1 MSDFREYKDVTF
13 AGRKWRSQSQYLFVV
28 ALAVIALIL
37 LVLSIVFITLYAL
50 EKAKSS
56 TLPAEQEGGK
66 EIKYCGT
73 KSCLHTTLGM
83 FKQLNQSIDPCVDF
97 YEYACGGWKKEN
109 ALGPGDT
116 SVTGFSL
123 VRAKTYNILKYALD
137 NAKANY
143 SSNEAVMK
151 TAKFYNVCV
160 DAARVEAQGD
170 GSMKKLIEE
179 MGGWFVT
186 GNVTPL
192 SSMSIIQRIG
202 KVQSEL
208 LAKAFVQVTV
218 FADPHDSS
226 RHIMQFL
233 PGEVG
238 MIKGYYSMNNSDGI
252 VVREAYTTYM
262 KKVAKLLGGGADS
275 DTEMMKVFAL
285 ENSLATLKEDSAA
298 SSFIESLRKEL
309 PGGTATFNRD
319 FRTTIA
325 ELASSSTMKLDKFV
339 ELVNTVFK
347 RQDREFEKDEKI
359 LAHPPS
365 YFIRLFDLLANKTKT
380 DPETVVNYI
389 IWTVIHQFIKVMPKA
404 YRDAYND
411 YIVTVTG
418 NRTEDRWIECINGM
432 QAVFA
437 MPLGLLFV
445 DAAFDER
452 SKTVVTKM
460 TRMMKDEFIKNI
472 DSLEWMSDHTKA
484 KAKEKASAIQED
496 IGYPSYIKNP
506 KTLASDFKELKV
518 GDMLFENTASAKL
531 FHADTI
537 YASLDK
543 PVDKDQWFLGPSQV
557 NGYYSPRQNRIVF
570 LAAILQPPFYNPS
583 DPTYFNYGGIGVV
596 IGHEITHGFDSAGR
610 NFDKDGNLNNWWS
623 PRSFVGFSTRATCLA
638 KQYSQYEVYGQKING
653 NQTMNENIADN
664 GGIKLAYE
672 AYKTLI
678 GQEGSEGALPALG
691 LTEDQLFFVGFARPW
706 CSIYKKKAALHQLAI
721 DTHTFPQ
728 YRVIG
733 TLQNYDKFAEAFK
746 CQPGSPMNPRRKC
759 SLW

>member
-13 AGRKWRSQSQYLFVV
+13 AGRKWRSQSQYLLVV
-28 ALAVIALIL
+28 ALAVIALSL

-73 KSCLHTTLGM
+73 KSCFDATLGM

-97 YEYACGGWKKEN
+97 YEYACGGWEKEN

-123 VRAKTYNILKYALD
+123 VRAKTYNILKYALE

-143 SSNEAVMK
+143 SS
-151 TAKFYNVCV
+151 FYNACV
-160 DAARVEAQGD
+160 DATRVEAQGD

-208 LAKAFVQVTV
+208 LARAFVQVTV
-218 FADPHDSS
+218 FVDPHDSS
-226 RHIMQFL
+226 RHIMQFR

-238 MIKGYYSMNNSDGI
+238 MIKGYYSRNNSDGI
-252 VVREAYTTYM
+252 VVREAYKTYM

-319 FRTTIA
+319 YRTTIE

-359 LAHPPS
+359 VAHPPS

-389 IWTVIHQFIKVMPKA
+389 IWTVIHQFIKVMPQA

-460 TRMMKDEFIKNI
+460 TRMVKDEFIKNI

-484 KAKEKASAIQED
+484 KAKEKASAILED

-506 KTLASDFKELKV
+506 KAVASDFKELKV

-531 FHADTI
+531 FYADTI
-537 YASLDK
+537 HASLDK
-543 PVDKDQWFLGPSQV
+543 PVDKDQWFLGPAQV
-557 NGYYSPRQNRIVF
+557 NEIKNKSVF

-583 DPTYFNYGGIGVV
+583 DPT
-596 IGHEITHGFDSAGR
+596 H
-610 NFDKDGNLNNWWS
+610 FDKDGNLNNWWS
-623 PRSFVGFSTRATCLA
+623 LRSFAGFNTRAICLA
-638 KQYSQYEVYGQKING
+638 KQYSQFEVYGQKING

-691 LTEDQLFFVGFARPW
+691 LTEDQLFFVG
-706 CSIYKKKAALHQLAI
+706 
-721 DTHTFPQ
+721 
-728 YRVIG
+728 VIG

>member
-1 MSDFREYKDVTF
+1 
-13 AGRKWRSQSQYLFVV
+13 
-28 ALAVIALIL
+28 
-37 LVLSIVFITLYAL
+37 
-50 EKAKSS
+50 
-56 TLPAEQEGGK
+56 
-66 EIKYCGT
+66 
-73 KSCLHTTLGM
+73 
-83 FKQLNQSIDPCVDF
+83 
-97 YEYACGGWKKEN
+97 
-109 ALGPGDT
+109 
-116 SVTGFSL
+116 
-123 VRAKTYNILKYALD
+123 
-137 NAKANY
+137 
-143 SSNEAVMK
+143 
-151 TAKFYNVCV
+151 
-160 DAARVEAQGD
+160 
-170 GSMKKLIEE
+170 
-179 MGGWFVT
+179 
-186 GNVTPL
+186 
-192 SSMSIIQRIG
+192 
-202 KVQSEL
+202 
-208 LAKAFVQVTV
+208 
-218 FADPHDSS
+218 
-226 RHIMQFL
+226 MQFR

-238 MIKGYYSMNNSDGI
+238 MIKGYYSRNNSDGI
-252 VVREAYTTYM
+252 VVREAYKTYM

-319 FRTTIA
+319 YRTTIE

-359 LAHPPS
+359 VAHPPS

-389 IWTVIHQFIKVMPKA
+389 IWTVIHQFIKVMPQA

-460 TRMMKDEFIKNI
+460 TRMVKDEFIKNI

-484 KAKEKASAIQED
+484 KAKEKASAILED

-506 KTLASDFKELKV
+506 KAVASDFKELKV

-531 FHADTI
+531 FYADTI
-537 YASLDK
+537 HASLDK
-543 PVDKDQWFLGPSQV
+543 PVDKDQWFLGPAQV

-610 NFDKDGNLNNWWS
+610 HFDKDGNLNNWWS
-623 PRSFVGFSTRATCLA
+623 LRSFAGFNTRAICLA
-638 KQYSQYEVYGQKING
+638 KQYSQFEVYGQKING
-653 NQTMNENIADN
+653 NQTMNENIA
-664 GGIKLAYE
+664 
-672 AYKTLI
+672 
-678 GQEGSEGALPALG
+678 SS
-691 LTEDQLFFVGFARPW
+691 V
-706 CSIYKKKAALHQLAI
+706 
-721 DTHTFPQ
+721 
-728 YRVIG
+728 
-733 TLQNYDKFAEAFK
+733 
-746 CQPGSPMNPRRKC
+746 
-759 SLW
+759 